1 MNWGR
6 EASKQHRE
14 KRDNWSD
21 SKWNLT
27 MALALAFANRLL
39 QLIPPEGLLGK
50 DTKKARLLIDVD
62 LGNVIV
68 TWWSQEKQINKSMTD
83 Y

>member
-1 MNWGR
+1 
-6 EASKQHRE
+6 
-14 KRDNWSD
+14 
-21 SKWNLT
+21 

-68 TWWSQEKQINKSMTD
+68 TW
-83 Y
+83 